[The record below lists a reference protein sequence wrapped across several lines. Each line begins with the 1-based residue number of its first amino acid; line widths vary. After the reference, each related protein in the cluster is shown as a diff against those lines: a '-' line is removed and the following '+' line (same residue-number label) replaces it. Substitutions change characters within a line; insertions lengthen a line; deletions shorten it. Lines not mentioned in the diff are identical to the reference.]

1 MGDPAEKGRGAGRA
15 PPAQPQPCL
24 LPAQLCQ
31 VQGGF
36 RSVAAGSGRRGKETP
51 WIWVPFV
58 ELPFQVPSSLASP
71 LLSSRPFSSLGEG
84 RKTGFWNATPCIRTP
99 SLTLSLAL
107 WSGLESF
114 LPPSLFFPHRD
125 HSPWVA
131 VRPERENTR
140 TVCLAQSQYMWA
152 IGIFIIGHSPTLL
165 GGWQGHRESRPGVPP
180 ESPIH

>member
-15 PPAQPQPCL
+15 PPAQPCL

-31 VQGGF
+31 VLGGF

-58 ELPFQVPSSLASP
+58 ELALPGSQLPRFSSP
-71 LLSSRPFSSLGEG
+71 LPPPPFSSLGEG
-84 RKTGFWNATPCIRTP
+84 GRTGFWNATPCVRTP

-114 LPPSLFFPHRD
+114 LPQSLFFPHRD
-125 HSPWVA
+125 RSPWVA

-140 TVCLAQSQYMWA
+140 TVCLAHSQYM
-152 IGIFIIGHSPTLL
+152 
-165 GGWQGHRESRPGVPP
+165 
-180 ESPIH
+180 